1 MSIHGLAET
10 ELYVRKKGNIPVVFS
25 FLFFFTES
33 AVCLGVRLLATIMT
47 LKEQAH
53 SVLLKIK
60 DGRPGVDSLVEE
72 EPEEM

>member
-33 AVCLGVRLLATIMT
+33 AICLEVRLLAMIMT

-60 DGRPGVDSLVEE
+60 DGRPGVDRLVEE
-72 EPEEM
+72 EPGEM